1 MSEEPTPDR
10 AARSKRMPPAYFR
23 IQGTSLVKDLLAGAD
38 AVAGRSF
45 LGSGGQASG
54 PVPAAVPSSVP
65 VPAAASAAPA
75 RPAEAADAP
84 AAGTVAAPSVVVPAS
99 PVVVPASPAAVPLG
113 PLAPGDSA
121 LGAPVDRP
129 TGPWAHGAVHVS
141 YADAKLRSSQWRAHG
156 FRIAPDVLARLKT
169 RVNRDRRTTGN
180 PHLAIGHYV
189 DAALR
194 HMPGDVGAL
203 IAMAE
208 EFGTGQLWDQERT
221 QPSTY
226 RIGRRAYALA
236 SGMKMQLQEA
246 DFGRRGTQVVSAGI
260 EIFLDALETE
270 GPLQRPVKKG

>member
-1 MSEEPTPDR
+1 MSEEPTPGR
-10 AARSKRMPPAYFR
+10 AARSKRMPPSYFR
-23 IQGTSLVKDLLAGAD
+23 IQGSSLVKDLLAGAD

-45 LGSGGQASG
+45 LGSGGQAPG
-54 PVPAAVPSSVP
+54 PAPVPAP
-65 VPAAASAAPA
+65 PASHV
-75 RPAEAADAP
+75 PAEAAH
-84 AAGTVAAPSVVVPAS
+84 VPAEAAAAEA
-99 PVVVPASPAAVPLG
+99 PRADVPAPGGVPASPAAVPLG
-113 PLAPGDSA
+113 PPAPGDA
-121 LGAPVDRP
+121 APGAPVDRP
-129 TGPWAHGAVHVS
+129 TGPWAHGAVHAS

-226 RIGRRAYALA
+226 RVGRRAYALA

-260 EIFLDALETE
+260 ETFLDALETE
-270 GPLQRPVKKG
+270 GPLRRPVKKG

>member
-1 MSEEPTPDR
+1 MSEESTPGR
-10 AARSKRMPPAYFR
+10 APRGKRMPPSYFR
-23 IQGTSLVKDLLAGAD
+23 IQGSSLVKDLLAGAD

-45 LGSGGQASG
+45 LGSGGQAPG
-54 PVPAAVPSSVP
+54 PAPMPAAAGVHPAEVADVPQVDVPRVDVPAAD
-65 VPAAASAAPA
+65 VPAA
-75 RPAEAADAP
+75 
-84 AAGTVAAPSVVVPAS
+84 GGL
-99 PVVVPASPAAVPLG
+99 PASPAAVPLG
-113 PLAPGDSA
+113 PLAPGCA
-121 LGAPVDRP
+121 EPGAPVDRP

-226 RIGRRAYALA
+226 RVGRRAYALA

-260 EIFLDALETE
+260 ETFLDALETE
-270 GPLQRPVKKG
+270 GPLQRPVKKP

>member
-1 MSEEPTPDR
+1 MSETPPPGR
-10 AARSKRMPPAYFR
+10 EARGKRRPPAYFR
-23 IQGTSLVKDLLAGAD
+23 IQGSSLVKDLLAGAD

-45 LGSGGQASG
+45 LGSGEHA
-54 PVPAAVPSSVP
+54 PVPSPTGEQVRAAAPAPEREPAGAAAAAPALAAVPFV
-65 VPAAASAAPA
+65 
-75 RPAEAADAP
+75 
-84 AAGTVAAPSVVVPAS
+84 
-99 PVVVPASPAAVPLG
+99 
-113 PLAPGDSA
+113 PGDA
-121 LGAPVDRP
+121 ELGAPVAGP
-129 TGPWAHGAVHVS
+129 TGPWAHGAVHTS

-156 FRIAPDVLARLKT
+156 FRIAPEVLGRLKA

-208 EFGTGQLWDQERT
+208 EFGTSHLWDQERT

-226 RIGRRAYALA
+226 RVGRHTYALA
-236 SGMKMQLQEA
+236 SGLKIQLQEA

-260 EIFLDALETE
+260 EIFLDALEAE
-270 GPLQRPVKKG
+270 GPLQRPVARG

>member
-1 MSEEPTPDR
+1 MSEEPTPGR
-10 AARSKRMPPAYFR
+10 AARGRRMPPSYFR
-23 IQGTSLVKDLLAGAD
+23 IQGSSLVKDLLAGAD

-45 LGSGGQASG
+45 LGSGGQAPG
-54 PVPAAVPSSVP
+54 PAP
-65 VPAAASAAPA
+65 VPAAAAAH
-75 RPAEAADAP
+75 PAEVADVP
-84 AAGTVAAPSVVVPAS
+84 AVGATPATPTSPTSPNPPAPSVVPA
-99 PVVVPASPAAVPLG
+99 APAAVPLG
-113 PLAPGDSA
+113 PLVPGGA
-121 LGAPVDRP
+121 ELGAPVDRP

-226 RIGRRAYALA
+226 RVGRRAYALA

-260 EIFLDALETE
+260 ETFLDALETE